1 MEMGIGQIMSAEEIQ
16 QGISV
21 FLQFGALLGIVSTAI
36 YLFIALKNY
45 TKQSKEDN
53 ITRQKEFDEKLKAA
67 GQNII
72 DKVTGKIEGEIED
85 VRRDLTVKVE
95 QLNELKT
102 QFIRISEKME
112 EIDKK
117 CIAYDFKIPELQE
130 IRKTLE
136 TIKNAIVKTR

>member
-1 MEMGIGQIMSAEEIQ
+1 MSAEEIQ

-45 TKQSKEDN
+45 TKQNKIDN
-53 ITRQKEFDEKLKAA
+53 IARQQDFDEKLKAA

-85 VRRDLTVKVE
+85 VKRDLTFKVE
-95 QLNELKT
+95 QLNELKV
-102 QFIRISEKME
+102 QFGKITEKIE
-112 EIDKK
+112 ELDKK
-117 CIAYDFKIPELQE
+117 CVIYDYKIPELHE

-136 TIKNAIVKTR
+136 TIKNAVVKIR